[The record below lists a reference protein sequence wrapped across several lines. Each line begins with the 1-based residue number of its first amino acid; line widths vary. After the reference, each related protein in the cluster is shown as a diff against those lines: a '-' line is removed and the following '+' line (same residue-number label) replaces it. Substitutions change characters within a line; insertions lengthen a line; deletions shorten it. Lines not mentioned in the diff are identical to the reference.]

1 MIASPIPL
9 QEKIAE
15 LEQRIV
21 RLEEQAQDRKKK
33 TVLVAT
39 PYSKGTSFFG
49 PHWHKMWEE
58 FHLAMKEIF
67 E

>member
-9 QEKIAE
+9 QEKISE

-21 RLEEQAQDRKKK
+21 RLEEQNKWLCRSREAS
-33 TVLVAT
+33 VMG
-39 PYSKGTSFFG
+39 KGAFG
-49 PHWHKMWEE
+49 KHWRKMWEE
-58 FHLAMKEIF
+58 FHLAVKEMF